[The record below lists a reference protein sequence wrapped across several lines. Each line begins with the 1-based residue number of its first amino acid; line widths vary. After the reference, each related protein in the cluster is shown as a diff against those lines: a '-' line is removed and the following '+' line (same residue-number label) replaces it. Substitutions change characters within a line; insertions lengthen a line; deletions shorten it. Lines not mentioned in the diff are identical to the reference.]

1 MFDLPPTLTTEIFAR
16 LANDDSAGLID
27 PEWTAG
33 QLPIAPVRGVL
44 EGPSFD
50 RDGNLYCVDIPRG
63 LIYRISPDGRAEQF
77 IQYDGWPC
85 GLKIHRDGS
94 IYITDNKHGLMKL
107 DPKSRRI
114 EPLLTRYK
122 LERFKGVN
130 DLFFARSGDLYFT
143 DQGTTG
149 LHDPSGR
156 LFRLSAAG
164 ELTCL
169 LDNIPSPN
177 GLVMNVDETVVYLA
191 VTRGNCI
198 WRVPLLRNGVP
209 SKVGLFIQMTGGW
222 GPDGLALDEKGRLV
236 VTHVGLGVV
245 WVFDPSGAPVY
256 RIKACEGTHVTNVAF
271 GGPRGS
277 TLYITESHSS
287 TVQVVELDVPGKP
300 MYSHQ

>member
-1 MFDLPPTLTTEIFAR
+1 MFELPPTLTTEVFAR
-16 LANDDSAGLID
+16 VPNDDSAGPID

-33 QLPIAPVRGVL
+33 QLAIAPPRGVL

-50 RDGNLYCVDIPRG
+50 REGNLYCVDIPRG
-63 LIYRISPDGRAEQF
+63 LIYRISPDARVEKF
-77 IQYDGWPC
+77 VHYDGWPC
-85 GLKIHRDGS
+85 GLKIHRDGT

-107 DPKSRRI
+107 DPKTRRV
-114 EPLLTRYK
+114 EPLVTRYK

-130 DLFFARSGDLYFT
+130 DLFFARNGDIYFT

-149 LHDPSGR
+149 LHDPTGR
-156 LFRLSAAG
+156 LFRLSAKG
-164 ELTCL
+164 DLTCL

-177 GLVMNVDETVVYLA
+177 GLVMNTEETVVYLA

-198 WRVPLLRNGVP
+198 WRVPLLRDGTP
-209 SKVGLFIQMTGGW
+209 SKVGMFIQMTGGW
-222 GPDGLALDEKGRLV
+222 GPDGLALDAKGRLV

-245 WVFDPSGAPVY
+245 WVFDTSGAPVY
-256 RIKACEGTHVTNVAF
+256 RIKAREGTHVTNVAF
-271 GGPRGS
+271 GGPEGK

-287 TVQVVELDVPGKP
+287 TVQTVELDVPGKP

>member
-1 MFDLPPTLTTEIFAR
+1 MFELPPDTETEIFAR
-16 LANDDSAGLID
+16 IPNDDTAGPID

-33 QLPIAPVRGVL
+33 QLPIAPPRGVL

-50 RDGNLYCVDIPRG
+50 LDGNLYCVDIPRG
-63 LIYRISPDGRAEQF
+63 HIYRVAPDGNAELF
-77 IQYDGWPC
+77 LHYDGWPC
-85 GLKIHRDGS
+85 GLKIHKDGT
-94 IYITDNKHGLMKL
+94 IYVTDAKHGLMKL
-107 DPKSRRI
+107 DPKTRRV
-114 EPLLTRYK
+114 EQLVTRYNM
-122 LERFKGVN
+122 ERFKGVN
-130 DLFFARSGDLYFT
+130 DLFFARNGDIYFT

-149 LHDPSGR
+149 LHNPTGR
-156 LFRLSAAG
+156 LFRLSASG

-169 LDNIPSPN
+169 LDNVPSPN

-198 WRVPLLRNGVP
+198 WRVPLLRNGLP
-209 SKVGLFIQMTGGW
+209 SKVGMFIQMTGGW

-256 RIKACEGTHVTNVAF
+256 RIKAREGSHVTNVAY
-271 GGPRGS
+271 GGPNGT
-277 TLYITESHSS
+277 TLFITESHSS
-287 TVQVVELDVPGKP
+287 TVQFVELDTPGKA